1 MSAASEMQAKIDALL
16 QTAPPP
22 GPPSVPPS
30 PEAVAI
36 RKEAAGMYA
45 TLIAL
50 CAEDAPM
57 QIKARNDLG
66 KCLNDAG
73 DLPGAIAV
81 FEKARDDASAKG
93 LHAMECKALM
103 GLSFATAR
111 SRDLPGGI
119 ALMRQ
124 VLQVAEKLDAEGQDG
139 RLEMELVALGHLSV
153 LTVMGKQF
161 DDATEVVARLCAAGK
176 AKSERVGKA
185 TTEELLAQRVKSRL
199 YFEMKDLKVAGE
211 AARAVIA
218 LANGDGGLLAG
229 GAMVENFE
237 VPLAVKAS
245 EAMLK
250 EIGDA

>member
-1 MSAASEMQAKIDALL
+1 MRIALLLLVVPAAAFIPAGLPPGLAPARAAASLAPSALCRPRFSVPKHSLRGGTLAASGARMSAASEMQAKIDALL

-176 AKSERVGKA
+176 TDDCEW
-185 TTEELLAQRVKSRL
+185 
-199 YFEMKDLKVAGE
+199 D
-211 AARAVIA
+211 
-218 LANGDGGLLAG
+218 
-229 GAMVENFE
+229 
-237 VPLAVKAS
+237 
-245 EAMLK
+245 
-250 EIGDA
+250 